1 MAARSSGIFVREGFN
16 LDEEMLVPT
25 SGTVPAN
32 LYHAKTIRVIGINVS
47 GTDLVATIGGQ
58 AVALSDA
65 DADPNGVVI
74 AHVRGALCDDP
85 ANTVEYALTGAGAT
99 VGGVFYDEAFHELC
113 SDAAHRQDAPSLCMV
128 CFSTRPPPDRIT
140 QNA

>member
-1 MAARSSGIFVREGFN
+1 LHLIPILKMAARSSGIFVREGFN
-16 LDEEMLVPT
+16 LDEEMLVPA

-65 DADPNGVVI
+65 DADLNGVVI
-74 AHVRGALCDDP
+74 AHVRGALCTDEP
-85 ANTVEYALTGAGAT
+85 TGSTCTITGTAT
-99 VGGVFYDEAFHELC
+99 NDGVYLELV
-113 SDAAHRQDAPSLCMV
+113 DGPR
-128 CFSTRPPPDRIT
+128 R
-140 QNA
+140 